1 MEPKVIQY
9 LKRII
14 KTIGMGLLWMIVNAK
29 IGIANNYAF
38 YEIKPSIA
46 NIVFYV
52 WLVISLG
59 ALLFY
64 FYKIWKDD
72 LNFEEE
78 GDVEI

>member
-1 MEPKVIQY
+1 MEPKIIQY
-9 LKRII
+9 LKRIV
-14 KTIGMGLLWMIVNAK
+14 KTIAMGLLWMIVNAK

-38 YEIKPSIA
+38 YETKPSIA

-52 WLVISLG
+52 WLVISLC

-64 FYKIWKDD
+64 FYKIWRVD

-78 GDVEI
+78 EESF